1 MGQIELKCDPP
12 RDLTIFQVTG
22 QMQVAD
28 FKNALAD
35 YYRGDVTRLILWD
48 LTRADLLAFR
58 NRHIK
63 EVAQGIAQI
72 SEARRGGRTA
82 FVYDESFEYGI
93 GRMFQAYSQMAEMPS
108 QARASARPLK
118 ARTSKGISAIW
129 E

>member
-48 LTRADLLAFR
+48 LTRADLTAFR

-63 EVAQGIAQI
+63 EVAQGIARI

-93 GRMFQAYSQMAEMPS
+93 GRMFQAYSQMAEMPFEVRAFKGLAE
-108 QARASARPLK
+108 ARAWL
-118 ARTSKGISAIW
+118 GI
-129 E
+129 